1 MLIKEIG
8 LGGGGVS
15 RSDPFQ
21 DMYKWRAFVKKV
33 MNILVPKL
41 WEFNE

>member
-8 LGGGGVS
+8 WGGVS
-15 RSDPFQ
+15 WSDPSQ
-21 DMYKWRAFVKKV
+21 EMYKWRAFVNKM

-41 WEFNE
+41 WEFIE